1 MIKHSEMAHEKKNQI
16 TCKKIKV
23 KKVTPPH
30 PT

>member
-1 MIKHSEMAHEKKNQI
+1 MIKHSEMAHEKNQI